1 MALALDHG
9 IDQVPKTFAAT
20 AFELLLGFCPYEIS
34 EWLHLIRD
42 SRSNYRSL
50 LAESP
55 FQNGHHAYEIALP
68 GCGDPQCRYLGT
80 DV

>member
-1 MALALDHG
+1 MELTKFLKLSRQPHSNCFSVFVDTKSLSGYTH
-9 IDQVPKTFAAT
+9 VP
-20 AFELLLGFCPYEIS
+20 
-34 EWLHLIRD
+34 
-42 SRSNYRSL
+42 NYRSL